1 MNLDEWQKVININL
15 TSTFLMSKFAI
26 KKMLKNKSGKI
37 VNITSVVGHTG
48 NLGQANY
55 TASKAGIVAMSKS
68 LAIEYAKKN
77 ININCISPGFIQ
89 TAMTDKIEEFIEN
102 ATNELGGNLDGII
115 NNAGIT
121 QDNLAIRMSL
131 EEWQKVININL
142 TSTFLLSKFAI
153 KKMLKNKSGKIVNIT
168 SVVGHTGNLGQAN
181 YTASKAGIVAMSKSL
196 AIEYAKKNININCI
210 SPGFIKTAMTEKID
224 EKFKEIIISKIPS
237 AKLGEPEDIANA
249 VLFLASNQSNYIN
262 GETLHVNGGMYM
274 A

>member
-1 MNLDEWQKVININL
+1 MNDLKNKNIIVTGASGGIGNSIVKKLNESGANILASGTRIEKLEELKKEFEKINILKFDISQSEKIEEFIENATKELGGSLDCIVNNAGITQDNLAIRMSLDEWKKVIDINL

-77 ININCISPGFIQ
+77 IN
-89 TAMTDKIEEFIEN
+89 
-102 ATNELGGNLDGII
+102 
-115 NNAGIT
+115 
-121 QDNLAIRMSL
+121 
-131 EEWQKVININL
+131 V
-142 TSTFLLSKFAI
+142 
-153 KKMLKNKSGKIVNIT
+153 
-168 SVVGHTGNLGQAN
+168 
-181 YTASKAGIVAMSKSL
+181 
-196 AIEYAKKNININCI
+196 NCI
-210 SPGFIKTAMTEKID
+210 SPGFIKTAMTDKID
-224 EKFKEIIISKIPS
+224 EKFKDAIISKIPS
-237 AKLGEPEDIANA
+237 ARLGEPDDIANA
-249 VLFLASNQSNYIN
+249 VLFLCSNQSSYIN

>member
-1 MNLDEWQKVININL
+1 MDLGFISKYNIDNIFDNINAYIVKKHNYNLDSNKKYRKIIKKLSESGANILASGTRIEKLEELKKNFENIKILKFDISQSDKIEEFIENATIELGGSLDGIVNNAGIAQDNLAIRMSLDEWQKVININL

-55 TASKAGIVAMSKS
+55 TASKAGIVAMTKS

-77 ININCISPGFIQ
+77 IN
-89 TAMTDKIEEFIEN
+89 
-102 ATNELGGNLDGII
+102 
-115 NNAGIT
+115 
-121 QDNLAIRMSL
+121 
-131 EEWQKVININL
+131 V
-142 TSTFLLSKFAI
+142 
-153 KKMLKNKSGKIVNIT
+153 
-168 SVVGHTGNLGQAN
+168 
-181 YTASKAGIVAMSKSL
+181 
-196 AIEYAKKNININCI
+196 NCI
-210 SPGFIKTAMTEKID
+210 SPGFIKTAMTDKID
-224 EKFKEIIISKIPS
+224 DKFKEVIISKIPS

-249 VLFLASNQSNYIN
+249 VLFLSSNQSNYIN